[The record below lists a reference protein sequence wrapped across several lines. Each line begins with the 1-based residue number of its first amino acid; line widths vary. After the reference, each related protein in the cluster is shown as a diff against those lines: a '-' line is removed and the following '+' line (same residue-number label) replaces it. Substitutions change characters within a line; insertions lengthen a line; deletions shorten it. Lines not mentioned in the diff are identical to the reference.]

1 MDRFLS
7 LSRAER
13 LQALRA
19 ASDASGRPVHLFE
32 KDVWVVWALN
42 ALFGSPYG
50 PDLAFKGGTSLS
62 KAYGMIRRF
71 SEDVDLTYGIHRLL
85 PADLL
90 AKTDAGHFDPL
101 PVSGSQQQ
109 KITKLLKQVLPDWVA
124 AAVRPHLEKGLVA
137 DGLVA
142 NIRAADE
149 KLFIEYEPLIP
160 GATYVPP
167 RVMLEF
173 GARSTG
179 EPCTERNVICDAATH
194 LPMLAFPQAR
204 PRVMMLERTFW
215 EKATAIHVYCLQK
228 RLRADR
234 FSRHWHDLAR
244 LYAQGV
250 ATQSLLRLDIGLA
263 VAAHKEHFFAA
274 KDAGGKV
281 IDYEAAV
288 RGRISLVPDGEAL
301 DALRAD
307 YTAMVADGLL
317 LDDAETFEDLMATCS
332 RIEAQLNQR

>member
-1 MDRFLS
+1 MDSFLS

-19 ASDASGRPVHLFE
+19 ASDASGRPIHLFE
-32 KDVWVVWALN
+32 KDVWVVWTLK

-50 PDLAFKGGTSLS
+50 SDLAFKGGTSLS
-62 KAYGMIRRF
+62 KAYGMIQRF

-85 PADLL
+85 PEDLL
-90 AKTDAGHFDPL
+90 AKTDAGPFDPL
-101 PVSGSQQQ
+101 PVSASQQQ
-109 KITKLLKQVLPDWVA
+109 KITKFIKQALPAWVA
-124 AAVRPHLEKGLVA
+124 TAVLPHLEKGLAA
-137 DGLVA
+137 DGLFA
-142 NIRAADE
+142 NIRSAEE
-149 KLFIEYEPLIP
+149 KLFIEYEPLIQ
-160 GATYVPP
+160 GAFYVPP

-179 EPCTERNVICDAATH
+179 EPCTERNVICDAAAH

-204 PRVMMLERTFW
+204 PRVMMVERTFW

-250 ATQSLLRLDIGLA
+250 ATQSLQRLDIGLA

-281 IDYEAAV
+281 IDYRAAV
-288 RGRISLVPDGEAL
+288 RGRISLVPEGDAL

-307 YTAMVADGLL
+307 YAAMVAEGLL
-317 LDDAETFEDLMATCS
+317 LDDAEPFDDLVRTCAK
-332 RIEAQLNQR
+332 IEAQLNQR